1 MIRVNT
7 VLSALAWVFDN
18 ADDEGY
24 PLTAAV
30 DAYRLTDE
38 ENDAMRDM
46 HAVLHVACQV
56 SAMAPSA
63 PDDRTDIETDDDGS
77 TP

>member
-24 PLTAAV
+24 PIAAAVEAFRLTA
-30 DAYRLTDE
+30 E
-38 ENDAMRDM
+38 EQDAMRDM
-46 HAVLHVACQV
+46 HAVLHVACMQTRV
-56 SAMAPSA
+56 EP
-63 PDDRTDIETDDDGS
+63 
-77 TP
+77 